1 MRWLS
6 RDDIFVRSAPGF
18 IEPCLPTPSQRV
30 PIGSGWVYEI
40 KHDGYRLMVRK
51 TGDAVRIYTRRGAD
65 WTKRFPRIVSSVRKP
80 QAESV
85 LLDGEGVICGDNGLA
100 IFDKL
105 HSKLNDER
113 VLLYAFDLLELNSDD
128 CRRVLLDERKSRL
141 RKLLRKRTDGI
152 LYNDHMESDGQL
164 VFEHACQF
172 GCEGIVAKR
181 SDSLYRSGRSKSWP
195 KIKNPKSPAMR
206 RIEEKT
212 F

>member
-1 MRWLS
+1 VVS
-6 RDDIFVRSAPGF
+6 
-18 IEPCLPTPSQRV
+18 
-30 PIGSGWVYEI
+30 IGPKVE
-40 KHDGYRLMVRK
+40 
-51 TGDAVRIYTRRGAD
+51 T
-65 WTKRFPRIVSSVRKP
+65 IV
-80 QAESV
+80 
-85 LLDGEGVICGDNGLA
+85 LDGEGVICDNNGLA
-100 IFDKL
+100 IFGKL

-181 SDSLYRSGRSKSWP
+181 SDSLYRSGRSKSWL

-206 RIEEKT
+206 RIEEGT